1 MIYNHPQETW
11 DTIEATR
18 RAAYA
23 PKDAWGNR
31 QPAGLIASNASN
43 YPQYGQTIAYNGSRE
58 IDGELYSA
66 EYKPLPIIPAGFEF
80 YTHPAW
86 GTFIRKKK

>member
-11 DTIEATR
+11 DTTEASR

-43 YPQYGQTIAYNGSRE
+43 YPQYGQTITYNGLRE

-66 EYKPLPIIPAGFEF
+66 EYKPLPIIPAEFEF
-80 YTHPAW
+80 HTHPAW
-86 GTFIRKKK
+86 GTFIRRR

>member
-11 DTIEATR
+11 DTAEASR

-23 PKDAWGNR
+23 PKDARGNR

-43 YPQYGQTIAYNGSRE
+43 YPQYGQVITYNNLRE

-66 EYKPLPIIPAGFEF
+66 EYKPLPIIPSEFEF
-80 YTHPAW
+80 HTHHAW
-86 GTFIRKKK
+86 GTFIRRK